1 MVNRV
6 QQREEGGGVRH
17 RRQEEAGPCT
27 LLHSSRVIYLI
38 VFLSTQP
45 AVQLGRLQ
53 HKRGWRS
60 VKPPHQQKPNK
71 SGRWSRVCYLFCKTL
86 TQHFSYLTSSRYRH
100 ALIVFHIFQHVAVR
114 LHRGLNLKCIW
125 CIPVL
130 VSSLCHYNECWSRFS
145 SASHQSCCY
154 DVIDFQCG
162 KNKQKRVGVR
172 VGGLHVVV
180 VRVMGLGFG
189 VMMFLGCLNHLQV
202 RGWTDWSKCR
212 RYRYQHRYWY

>member
-86 TQHFSYLTSSRYRH
+86 TQHISYLTSSRCSNCVSHIPACSSQIAQRSESRVY
-100 ALIVFHIFQHVAVR
+100 LIH
-114 LHRGLNLKCIW
+114 
-125 CIPVL
+125 P
-130 VSSLCHYNECWSRFS
+130 S
-145 SASHQSCCY
+145 
-154 DVIDFQCG
+154 
-162 KNKQKRVGVR
+162 VGV
-172 VGGLHVVV
+172 VPASL
-180 VRVMGLGFG
+180 
-189 VMMFLGCLNHLQV
+189 
-202 RGWTDWSKCR
+202 
-212 RYRYQHRYWY
+212 